1 MNISS
6 VQGSVDSAAELARL
20 WNQTCDSPSLWPS
33 CMAVS
38 TAFITVAFML
48 IVMLIIVCGN
58 LLVVLTV
65 NNDHKLRS
73 QRQNWLIVSLA
84 VADLLVGLL
93 VMPLTMSYEVIG
105 VWVLGDILC
114 EIYLALDVLFVTASI
129 LHICVISLDRYW
141 SVTQPL
147 TYPSKRTTTRI
158 SIMIGVAWIV
168 SLIICLP
175 PIFGWRPNRDPG
187 KCTVSDEIG
196 YVIYSASGS
205 FFIPVIVLV
214 IVYWRIYTITKHHSR
229 QRLKET
235 QRTDQT
241 LCQLAAATHAHVTAN
256 SNGMSST
263 AAMLSSH
270 ANGNKVSNKTVPS
283 LVINNAYTKRSKW
296 MSINLEKMEEA
307 CESKKGTE
315 KRRRLLKIKERQAT
329 LLLGLI
335 LTAFI
340 ASWLPFFT
348 MYVLGAFD
356 YNAPEL
362 VFKFFFWLGYCN
374 SGINPIIYTIF
385 NREFKRALLRQLRK
399 HQRFLSAFRETIF

>member
-1 MNISS
+1 MNSN
-6 VQGSVDSAAELARL
+6 VTNLGSLAPFL
-20 WNQTCDSPSLWPS
+20 NASCDSPWPS
-33 CMAVS
+33 CLSLS
-38 TAFITVAFML
+38 TAFVTIAFML
-48 IVMLIIVCGN
+48 IVMLVIVCGN

-93 VMPLTMSYEVIG
+93 VMPLTMTYEIIG

-129 LHICVISLDRYW
+129 LHICIISLDRYW

-147 TYPSKRTTTRI
+147 TYPSKRTPARMA
-158 SIMIGVAWIV
+158 IMIGVAWLV
-168 SLIICLP
+168 SLLICLP
-175 PIFGWRPNRDPG
+175 PILGWRPNREPG
-187 KCTVSDEIG
+187 KCTVSDELG
-196 YVIYSASGS
+196 YVIYSSCGS
-205 FFIPVIVLV
+205 FYIPVIILV

-241 LCQLAAATHAHVTAN
+241 LCQLAAATHAHVT
-256 SNGMSST
+256 SST
-263 AAMLSSH
+263 NGNTAVFTPPS
-270 ANGNKVSNKTVPS
+270 NGNKVGSPPELMNGYGKS
-283 LVINNAYTKRSKW
+283 RGKW
-296 MSINLEKMEEA
+296 VAMSLEKMEET
-307 CESKKGTE
+307 CESKKSTD

-340 ASWLPFFT
+340 ASWLPFFV
-348 MYVLGAFD
+348 MYVLAAFG
-356 YNAPEL
+356 YTAPDL

-374 SGINPIIYTIF
+374 SGINPVIYTVF
-385 NREFKRALLRQLRK
+385 NREFKRALFRQLRK
-399 HQRFLSAFRETIF
+399 HQRYLFAVRETVF